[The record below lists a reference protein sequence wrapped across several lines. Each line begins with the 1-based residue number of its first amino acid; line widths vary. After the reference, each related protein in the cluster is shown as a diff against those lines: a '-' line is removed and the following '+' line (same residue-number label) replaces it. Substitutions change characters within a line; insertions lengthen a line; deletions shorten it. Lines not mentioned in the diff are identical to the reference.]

1 MDKEENTYQHPA
13 GLNRLLQI
21 KLANSIF
28 AAIFLAAGIV
38 YDIIFQQHQIA
49 QLIIAIGAVSVA
61 LPIFFNGLRGI
72 FDREG
77 RFMTEQLVSLAIL
90 GSMIEGNFIVATII
104 PVIMVFGHL
113 LEEKS
118 ILGIEEAI
126 NSLKK
131 LHSRNARIL
140 RDGAETLIEPEELK
154 IDDLVICYPGEI
166 IPADGLVSEGDSLV
180 NQAPIT
186 GESVP
191 VEVFTGTTVYAG
203 TVNLSGKVTIRVN
216 RLNSNTLLNKIVGL
230 LKEAERSK
238 APIVKLIEKYVSLY
252 FPFVIMVAATTLFVT
267 SNISRAIAILVI
279 SCPCALILASPT
291 AMIAA
296 LVRSARYGIMIKNTA
311 FLELLAEVD
320 TLIFDKTGTVT
331 YGKLE
336 IEAVLAQDCCS
347 RQQLLEHAAFCASGS
362 LHPVSTAI
370 RNYAHEHKI
379 KIIIPTGHKEMHGRG
394 VIAESATERFY
405 LGKLSWICEEIG
417 IKEEQ
422 SQLQNGSTSV
432 WIANQQ
438 KLLGE
443 ITFADKPRP
452 EMHEAIAACR
462 KLGIKNIYLLTGD
475 KKEIGER
482 IGAFLGIDGT
492 ISQCLPEDKLNFVNQ
507 KKAEG
512 CKVLFVGDGINDAL
526 ALKASDVGVAIA
538 RGGSDIAIQNSDI
551 TLNSD
556 SLLNLAQMLRLSGMT
571 HATINQNILIG
582 TSFSLLMIG
591 LAAGG
596 FISPVVGAVAHNL
609 GSVFVVLNSARML
622 KEEDKAP
629 DSTSEMNISAE

>member
-1 MDKEENTYQHPA
+1 MNTDNSDHSV

-21 KLANSIF
+21 KLINSVF
-28 AAIFLAAGIV
+28 AVVFLLAGIV
-38 YDIIFQQHQIA
+38 YEMVFQQRQIA
-49 QLIIAIGAVSVA
+49 QLIIAIGAISVA
-61 LPIFFNGLRGI
+61 LPIFINGLRGI
-72 FDREG
+72 LDREG
-77 RFMTEQLVSLAIL
+77 GFMTEQLVSLAIL
-90 GSMIEGNFIVATII
+90 GSMIEGDFIVATII

-118 ILGIEEAI
+118 IMGIEEAI
-126 NSLKK
+126 NSLKR
-131 LHSRNARIL
+131 LHSRQARI
-140 RDGAETLIEPEELK
+140 RKNNTETLIEPEELK

-166 IPADGLVSEGDSLV
+166 IPADGLVCEGDSLV

-203 TVNLSGKVTIRVN
+203 TVNLSGKITIRVDH
-216 RLNSNTLLNKIVGL
+216 LNSDTLLNKIVGL

-238 APIVKLIEKYVSLY
+238 APIIKLVEKYVSLY
-252 FPFVIMVAATTLFVT
+252 FPFVIMVAATTLFAT
-267 SNISRAIAILVI
+267 SDVSRAIAILVI

-296 LVRSARYGIMIKNTA
+296 LVRSSRYGIMIKNTA

-336 IEAVLAQDCCS
+336 IEEILTQDCCS
-347 RQQLLEHAAFCASGS
+347 RQQLLERAAFCASGS

-370 RNYAHEHKI
+370 RNYAHAHEI
-379 KIIIPTGHKEMHGRG
+379 RIAIPVSHKELHGQG
-394 VIAESATERFY
+394 VIAESGSERFY
-405 LGKLSWICEEIG
+405 LGKLSWISETIG
-417 IKEEQ
+417 IKADPE
-422 SQLQNGSTSV
+422 QLQNSSTSV
-432 WIANQQ
+432 WIADQHR
-438 KLLGE
+438 LLGE

-452 EMHEAIAACR
+452 EMHEAIASCR
-462 KLGIKNIYLLTGD
+462 QLGIKNVYLLTGD

-482 IGAFLGIDGT
+482 IGEFLGIDGT
-492 ISQCLPEDKLNFVNQ
+492 ISQCLPQDKLNFVNQ

-512 CKVLFVGDGINDAL
+512 CRVLFVGDGINDAL

-556 SLLNLAQMLRLSGMT
+556 SLLNLPQMLRLSALT

-591 LAAGG
+591 LAAAGI
-596 FISPVVGAVAHNL
+596 ISPVVGAVAHNL

-622 KEEDKAP
+622 KED
-629 DSTSEMNISAE
+629 T

>member
-1 MDKEENTYQHPA
+1 MDKEEKDYNHSV

-28 AAIFLAAGIV
+28 AVIFLVAGIV
-38 YDIIFQQHQIA
+38 YEIVFQQHQIS
-49 QLIIAIGAVSVA
+49 QLIIAIGAISVA
-61 LPIFFNGLRGI
+61 LPIFVSGLRGVL
-72 FDREG
+72 DREG

-90 GSMIEGNFIVATII
+90 GSMIEGDFIVATII

-118 ILGIEEAI
+118 IMGIEEAI
-126 NSLKK
+126 SSLKK
-131 LHSRNARIL
+131 LHSRHARI
-140 RDGAETLIEPEELK
+140 RQDGIETMIEPEELK
-154 IDDLVICYPGEI
+154 LDDLVICYPGEI
-166 IPADGLVSEGDSLV
+166 IPADGLVCEGDSLV

-203 TVNLSGKVTIRVN
+203 TVNLSGKITIRVDH
-216 RLNSNTLLNKIVGL
+216 LNSDTLLNKIVGL

-238 APIVKLIEKYVSLY
+238 APIIKLVEKYVSLY

-267 SNISRAIAILVI
+267 SDIGRAIAILII

-296 LVRSARYGIMIKNTA
+296 LVRSSRHGIMIKNTA

-336 IEAVLAQDCCS
+336 IEEILTQNCCS

-379 KIIIPTGHKEMHGRG
+379 KITIPTSHKEMHGRG

-405 LGKLSWICEEIG
+405 LGKLSWICETIG
-417 IKEEQ
+417 INAEQ
-422 SQLQNGSTSV
+422 DQLQNGSTSV

-452 EMHEAIAACR
+452 EMHEAIASCR
-462 KLGIKNIYLLTGD
+462 KLGIKNVYLLTGD
-475 KKEIGER
+475 KKEIGDR
-482 IGAFLGIDGT
+482 IGEFLGIDGT
-492 ISQCLPEDKLNFVNQ
+492 LSQCLPEDKLNFVNQ

-556 SLLNLAQMLRLSGMT
+556 SLLNLPKMLRLSALT

-582 TSFSLLMIG
+582 TSFSLFMIG
-591 LAAGG
+591 LAALG
-596 FISPVVGAVAHNL
+596 IITPVVGAIAHNL

-622 KEEDKAP
+622 KKEE
-629 DSTSEMNISAE
+629 